1 MIIHYCGD
9 ISQPLHATTEIDSE
23 FPQGDMGGNLQP
35 VSPAVNGVDNLHS
48 IWDSVIYEYPGYP
61 VLPLDDA
68 SWEQYTKDA

>member
-1 MIIHYCGD
+1 
-9 ISQPLHATTEIDSE
+9 
-23 FPQGDMGGNLQP
+23 MGGNLQP
-35 VSPAVNGVDNLHS
+35 VFPSVNGVDNLHS